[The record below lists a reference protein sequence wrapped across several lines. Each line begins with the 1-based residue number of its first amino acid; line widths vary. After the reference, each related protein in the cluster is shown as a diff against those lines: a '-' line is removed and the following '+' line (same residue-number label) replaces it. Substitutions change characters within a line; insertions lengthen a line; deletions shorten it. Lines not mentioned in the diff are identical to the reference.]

1 MRIVDVCAFY
11 APAGG
16 GVRTYVD
23 AKLSWA
29 SRHGHEVII
38 LAPGERNET
47 VKRGPGAFVVTIPSP
62 ALPLDRRY
70 RYFDDEGAIHRVLD
84 AWQPD
89 HVEAS
94 SPWSSASMVGRWQGS
109 ASRSLI
115 MHCDPLGTYAYR
127 WLGGVIPID
136 AIDRLFGRFWQHLRH
151 LDEMFDLVVCANR
164 QLARRLDRGGIRKC
178 ETIPMGVEP
187 GIFSPAHRSIELR
200 EATLR
205 SMGLGPDS
213 VLLLGL
219 GRLASE
225 KRWEMVVRAAG
236 EVADVGLLLVGD
248 GAKRP
253 QLERLAGRIGKTR
266 IAGPIGDRSEL
277 ARLLAST
284 DALVHG
290 CEAETFC
297 MAAAEARASGIPM
310 IVPDR
315 GAAMDQSVR
324 RAAVV
329 YRAGNQGSL
338 VNAIHR
344 FIDRG
349 PELQRMRATLQSDVR
364 SMDEHFTQLVER
376 YEALAWT
383 HQPVAEPNFPAS
395 PVLASSVG

>member
-1 MRIVDVCAFY
+1 
-11 APAGG
+11 
-16 GVRTYVD
+16 
-23 AKLSWA
+23 
-29 SRHGHEVII
+29 
-38 LAPGERNET
+38 
-47 VKRGPGAFVVTIPSP
+47 VVTIPSP

-70 RYFDDEGAIHRVLD
+70 RYFDDEDAIHRVLD

-136 AIDRLFGRFWQHLRH
+136 AIDRLFGRFWQHLRR

-164 QLARRLDRGGIRKC
+164 QLARRLDRGGIGKC

-187 GIFSPAHRSIELR
+187 GIFSPAHRSVGLR
-200 EATLR
+200 GAMLR
-205 SMGLGPDS
+205 SMGLSPDS

-253 QLERLAGRIGKTR
+253 QLERLARRIGKTR
-266 IAGPIGDRSEL
+266 VPGPIGDRSEL
-277 ARLLAST
+277 ARLLASA

-297 MAAAEARASGIPM
+297 MAAAEARASGIPI

-324 RAAVV
+324 RASVV
-329 YRAGNQGSL
+329 YRSGNQGSL
-338 VNAIHR
+338 VKAIQR

-364 SMDEHFTQLVER
+364 TMDEHFTQLIQR
-376 YEALAWT
+376 YEALRQT
-383 HQPVAEPNFPAS
+383 HQSSAESNFSAL